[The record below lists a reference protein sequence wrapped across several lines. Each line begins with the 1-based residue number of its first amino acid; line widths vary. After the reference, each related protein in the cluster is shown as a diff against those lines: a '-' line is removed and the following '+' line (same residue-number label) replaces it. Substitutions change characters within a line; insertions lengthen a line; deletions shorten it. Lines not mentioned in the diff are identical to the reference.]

1 MAALTDFYPGTT
13 KKFSVKI
20 TLNGAA
26 PDITADAVTFFMKR
40 SPDDTDGAAAIV
52 KAADVA
58 TSGATGTAIIGLSP
72 ADTAVATR
80 GYHYDIVWTRATGEE
95 YVLTRGTVK
104 VIDRVSDVS

>member
-1 MAALTDFYPGTT
+1 MALSDFYPGTT
-13 KKFSVKI
+13 KAFSVRI

-52 KAADVA
+52 KAADVTA
-58 TSGATGTAIIGLSP
+58 SGATGTALFESTP
-72 ADTAVATR
+72 AETAVATR
-80 GYHYDIVWTRATGEE
+80 GYHYDIVWARATGEE

-104 VIDRVSDVS
+104 VIDRVSDV

>member
-1 MAALTDFYPGTT
+1 MALSDFYPGTT
-13 KKFSVKI
+13 KNFSVAI
-20 TLNGAA
+20 RFNGTT
-26 PDITADAVTFFMKR
+26 PDITADTVTFFMKR

-58 TSGATGTAIIGLSP
+58 TSGATGTALFELTP
-72 ADTAVATR
+72 ADTAVPPR

-95 YVLTRGTVK
+95 YVLTCGTVK